1 MRVKDENKIKTIRKK
16 TVEIVV
22 KDGVDGLSMQKL
34 AKAAKISP
42 ATIYLYFRNRNDL
55 ITQVYLDITKK
66 MSEASLKNFNPDM
79 HLAEGLRVQW
89 ANRAKFSIKYPM
101 ENIFLEQLR
110 HTPFHS
116 KAIQAESE
124 SFGEVMRKFITRAVE
139 RKEMIP
145 FPSFEVFWA
154 VVYAPL
160 YLLIRFHQQGH
171 SFNKKFVLTDDKMRQ
186 TLALVIKALT
196 P

>member
-1 MRVKDENKIKTIRKK
+1 MRVKDQSKEFAIRKK
-16 TVEIVV
+16 TIEIVARQGI
-22 KDGVDGLSMQKL
+22 DSFSMQKL
-34 AKAAKISP
+34 AKAADVSP
-42 ATIYLYFRNRNDL
+42 ATIYLYFKNREDL
-55 ITQVYLDITKK
+55 ILQVYLDVTKK
-66 MSEASLKNFNPDM
+66 MTNASLKDFDPSM
-79 HLAEGLRVQW
+79 HFAEGMRIQW
-89 ANRAKFSIKYPM
+89 ANRAKFCLKYPL
-101 ENIFLEQLR
+101 ENQFMEQLR

-171 SFNKKFVLTDDKMRQ
+171 SFNKKFVLTDEKMR
-186 TLALVIKALT
+186 LALSLVIKAVT

>member
-1 MRVKDENKIKTIRKK
+1 MRLKDVNKETAVRKK
-16 TVEIVV
+16 TIEIIV

-34 AKAAKISP
+34 AKAAKVSP
-42 ATIYLYFRNRNDL
+42 ATIYLYFKNRDDL
-55 ITQVYLDITKK
+55 ITQVYLDVTRK
-66 MSEASLKNFNPDM
+66 MIEASLKKFEPEM

-89 ANRAKFSIKYPM
+89 ANRARFCMRYPR
-101 ENIFLEQLR
+101 ESQFLEQLQ

-116 KAIQAESE
+116 KAIQAESAA
-124 SFGEVMRKFITRAVE
+124 FGEVMRKFITRAIE

-160 YLLIRFHQQGH
+160 YLLVRFHQQGH
-171 SFNKKFVLTDDKMRQ
+171 GFNKKFVLTDEKMRQ